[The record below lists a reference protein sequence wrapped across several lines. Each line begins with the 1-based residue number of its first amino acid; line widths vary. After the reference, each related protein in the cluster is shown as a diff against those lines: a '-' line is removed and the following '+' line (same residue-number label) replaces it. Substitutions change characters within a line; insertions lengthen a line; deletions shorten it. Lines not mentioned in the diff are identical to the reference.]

1 MYWLCRYLQNQVL
14 LTSVPTGLIF
24 YQSRVVGHFYV
35 CWYPGI
41 PLFPWVLQA
50 VLGYQQFNKFN
61 QLVARS
67 IIVTHMKSIF
77 VPSLTLKVYGP
88 MRPHII
94 PPKGWWQQVL
104 LATWGQLYGAQR
116 LRMTKWHHFV
126 CRPFGVP
133 TDHIFWHTCR
143 IFWHTCHISNL
154 KILKSADFVI
164 RNQKNVL
171 VKKNEF
177 QYRR

>member
-1 MYWLCRYLQNQVL
+1 MYWLCGYLQNQVL

-41 PLFPWVLQA
+41 PSFPWVLQA

-104 LATWGQLYGAQR
+104 LATY
-116 LRMTKWHHFV
+116 
-126 CRPFGVP
+126 
-133 TDHIFWHTCR
+133 HIDYLTTVTLFDMWLDGMLCTLPMYC
-143 IFWHTCHISNL
+143 TA
-154 KILKSADFVI
+154 KSLFEVYWAW
-164 RNQKNVL
+164 VL
-171 VKKNEF
+171 
-177 QYRR
+177 